1 MLFALVFLRAANT
14 FRAELAPFIHA
25 EITVRKNVGTIN
37 SPPTPRHIRANF
49 YQFFY
54 SDHHTSFLI
63 VFENGE
69 LVYS

>member
-37 SPPTPRHIRANF
+37 SPPHPDILGLTSTNSF
-49 YQFFY
+49 